1 VKDSEALGIED
12 RMDASKSFNEVEK
25 QRVIDRYSA
34 RFDEH
39 GYSQESLGWGPKG
52 RQELRFE
59 VLSSYWDFAGKHV
72 LDLGAGFGD
81 LFRFLEP
88 RGIARYT
95 GIELTPC
102 LVEEGRGK
110 FGGDDR
116 FELVEGD
123 VTDRSSLPSCDIVLI
138 SGLFNFRLTD
148 ADNYDFIRDL
158 LGTAFLLASDGVAA
172 NFITDRVDYTEELI
186 FNANPEQI
194 LDIGLGLTKRLIMRM
209 DYMPF
214 EYTMFLDAAQS
225 FDPGT
230 AVFDG
235 RHPDG

>member
-1 VKDSEALGIED
+1 MEPFSG
-12 RMDASKSFNEVEK
+12 FNDNERK
-25 QRVIDRYSA
+25 LVIDRYTA
-34 RFDEH
+34 RYDEH
-39 GYSQESLGWGPKG
+39 GYSQQSLGWGPKG

-59 VLSSYWDFAGKHV
+59 VLSSYWDFGGKHV

-102 LVEEGRGK
+102 LVEEGRRK

-123 VTDRSSLPSCDIVLI
+123 ATDRSSLPSCDIVLI
-138 SGLFNFRLTD
+138 SGLFNFRLAD
-148 ADNYDFIRDL
+148 ADNYEFIRDL
-158 LGTAFLLASDGVAA
+158 LGTAFSLASKGVAA

-186 FNANPEQI
+186 FNANPERI
-194 LDIGLGLTKRLIMRM
+194 LEIGLGLTKRLALRM

-214 EYTMFLDAAQS
+214 EYTVFLDAAQS
-225 FDPGT
+225 FEPVT
-230 AVFDG
+230 AVFSGSRAD
-235 RHPDG
+235 D